1 MNLTDEIKKPS
12 KEDQQVALESSG
24 ALKTA
29 LSRINSRI
37 IEIGIDEVAE
47 RIKIPVQA
55 LRLLERILEVT
66 AQGKPISIVPLEM
79 EVTTQFAAD
88 FLGCSRPHLIKILED
103 GLIPFTTV
111 GRHRRIKFE
120 DIQKYK
126 KAMKAAQRQLLV
138 NMMRQ
143 DQDFGMYD
151 S

>member
-1 MNLTDEIKKPS
+1 MNLIDDIKKPS
-12 KEDQQVALESSG
+12 KEDQQVALESSS

-29 LSRINSRI
+29 LSQVNSRI
-37 IEIGIDEVAE
+37 LEIEIDEVGE
-47 RIKIPVQA
+47 RIKIPIQA
-55 LRLLERILEVT
+55 LRLLEKILDVT

-103 GLIPFTTV
+103 GLVPFTMV

-126 KAMKAAQRQLLV
+126 KAMKAFQLQQLTEI
-138 NMMRQ
+138 MTL
-143 DQDFGMYD
+143 DQESGMYD